1 MLDYRIHFAKLV
13 VEDRLRVATNRIDGS
28 ANPSRVHRVE
38 QQPSPRR
45 TQKSR

>member
-13 VEDRLRVATNRIDGS
+13 VEDRLRVASSRMDGT

-38 QQPSPRR
+38 QHPAPRQ